1 MNNYTKFK
9 KNNVVII
16 IKYLFHI
23 INILLIIF
31 YLYPG
36 SIFGCFIYNDCNI
49 QPQLTKDFLENSFS
63 SNHVYAFAILSI
75 LGFIA
80 FSEKKVFI
88 KTIFYLFFISIFLE
102 LTHLII
108 PVRGFEIKDVAGN
121 VLGVV
126 VSLIIFLIIKLRKK

>member
-126 VSLIIFLIIKLRKK
+126 VSLIIFLIIKLGKK